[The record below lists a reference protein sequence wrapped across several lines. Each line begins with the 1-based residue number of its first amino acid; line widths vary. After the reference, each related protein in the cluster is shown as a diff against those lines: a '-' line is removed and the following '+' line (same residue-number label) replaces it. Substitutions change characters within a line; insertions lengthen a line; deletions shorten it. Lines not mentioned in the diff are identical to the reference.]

1 MSLKSWVESANHS
14 QTDFPIQNLPY
25 GVFVSE
31 DEARIGVAIGDF
43 ILDLR
48 ACAEAGLLDALHPET
63 VWACAADTLNA
74 LMALGRERWSGLRK
88 CVTGILE
95 EGSRG
100 RERAEPHL
108 VRMRDVSMR
117 LPAAIGDYTDFFAS
131 LYHATN
137 AGSLFRPENPLWPN
151 YKWVPVGYHGRASSV
166 VVSGTPV
173 RRPVGQAQEGRTG
186 KPRFGPSRAMD
197 YEMEVG
203 VFIGTGNVLGE
214 PIPVAE
220 AEAHIFGLCLLNDWS
235 VRDIQMWEAQPL
247 GPFLSKSVSTSISPW
262 VIPMEALEPFRAP
275 AFQRAD
281 GDPAPL
287 PYLSSPENQR
297 RGGIDLTVEVYLCS
311 AQMREAGMA
320 PVRISRG
327 SFRDMY
333 WTIGQLVAHHTVSG
347 CNLRPGDLF
356 GSGTVS
362 GPTLDSLGCL
372 LEITRGGTEA
382 IRLPSGEERRYLED
396 GDEVILRGYCERE
409 GCVRI
414 GFGECRGMIRGAGE

>member
-1 MSLKSWVESANHS
+1 
-14 QTDFPIQNLPY
+14 
-25 GVFVSE
+25 
-31 DEARIGVAIGDF
+31 
-43 ILDLR
+43 
-48 ACAEAGLLDALHPET
+48 
-63 VWACAADTLNA
+63 
-74 LMALGRERWSGLRK
+74 
-88 CVTGILE
+88 
-95 EGSRG
+95 
-100 RERAEPHL
+100 
-108 VRMRDVSMR
+108 
-117 LPAAIGDYTDFFAS
+117 
-131 LYHATN
+131 
-137 AGSLFRPENPLWPN
+137 
-151 YKWVPVGYHGRASSV
+151 VPVGYHGRASSV

-247 GPFLSKSVSTSISPW
+247 GPFLSKSVLTSISPW

-409 GCVRI
+409 GCVQI